1 MNPPRTVYLAS
12 PLSGDID
19 ANQAYARLAMR
30 DSLSRG
36 EAPFVPHILYTQVL
50 NDTEPADREAG
61 MTAGTAWLLRADAL
75 VAYVDRGISDGAEMD
90 AARAAGIVVEE
101 RRLPAL
107 ALDPSRCDRCDW
119 PLAASWLEG
128 CIAGGCSRRPVPKR
142 RCPRCQVR
150 GCETCA
156 AVSP

>member
-1 MNPPRTVYLAS
+1 MSPPRTVYLAS

-75 VAYVDRGISDGAEMD
+75 VAYVDRGISDGMRAEMD

-101 RRLPAL
+101 RRLPA
-107 ALDPSRCDRCDW
+107 AEICS
-119 PLAASWLEG
+119 G
-128 CIAGGCSRRPVPKR
+128 C
-142 RCPRCQVR
+142 R
-150 GCETCA
+150 GSGIRGLVVCWTCKGKGE
-156 AVSP
+156 VKP